1 MWGYFQ
7 YWKYAKSNIHI
18 PTNAYVIY
26 EWSLFS
32 KSEISLTNWPGRSF
46 YRHVTLKVDVKPTW
60 NYPQFFCHMFYLN
73 LTFWE
78 FKLDSFT
85 ATFTHFHRSLNVWML
100 SGHLWPW
107 TLFFFS
113 FFLVIHW
120 VQNFSTW
127 LKNSTYII
135 IKTQKMFSQ

>member
-1 MWGYFQ
+1 ML
-7 YWKYAKSNIHI
+7 
-18 PTNAYVIY
+18 TNYVIH
-26 EWSLFS
+26 EWSLSS

-85 ATFTHFHRSLNVWML
+85 ATFTHFQRSLNVWML

-107 TLFFFS
+107 TLFSFLSFS
-113 FFLVIHW
+113 WFIECKTSQHDLRIVHTSSWKHKKCFH
-120 VQNFSTW
+120 NSTW
-127 LKNSTYII
+127 KKYSIG
-135 IKTQKMFSQ
+135 KQWHR